1 MVLLKLWRTNGEN
14 MKLKNTTHDFYEI
27 TRLNKEVCLEVVK
40 KIEDELPKFKMDHL
54 VYIYQMALHDYFTN
68 EQLKKLVLHLS
79 KNEVSKKL

>member
-1 MVLLKLWRTNGEN
+1 MV
-14 MKLKNTTHDFYEI
+14 KLKNTSLDFYEI

-40 KIEDELPKFKMDHL
+40 KIEDEFPKFKMDHL

>member
-1 MVLLKLWRTNGEN
+1 MV
-14 MKLKNTTHDFYEI
+14 KLKNTSLDFYEV

-40 KIEDELPKFKMDHL
+40 KIDDEFPKFKMDHL
-54 VYIYQMALHDYFTN
+54 VYIYQMALHEYFTN

>member
-1 MVLLKLWRTNGEN
+1 MV
-14 MKLKNTTHDFYEI
+14 KLKNTSLDFYEV

-54 VYIYQMALHDYFTN
+54 VYIYQMALHDYFTP

-79 KNEVSKKL
+79 KQQVSKKL